1 MLLFVDD
8 TPESGLGT
16 DPTGDAFGYRKVVDA
31 FKEAM
36 KDAIDPSRYQSFF
49 IKLEDQAKKSGR
61 SLAGSIQ
68 GYSDALQESMFNV
81 YKQTVSIGG
90 STKDVIDFAEQYA
103 ATTGRVPP
111 ILEESVVEAVK
122 LSKEFGISTKEIAAM
137 TGEFAK
143 LGLTQ
148 SKAIDMMKR
157 IGETARKNMVN
168 AVSLTKVV
176 QENVKKTASYTFKDG
191 IQGLTKMAAQAE
203 RLGVKLDSS
212 FKLFDEFM
220 DPDKAI
226 EFASEMQMLGGEF
239 ASQFGDPFSNM
250 GASVEELREKI
261 TKSASS
267 FAEFDKKTGEFK
279 VSREGLKALRILSDK
294 TGESMDDLASVA
306 TQAAKQ
312 TRIFNEVGFKPEI
325 SEDDKSLIASMAE
338 LRTNK
343 QGVQEWQVNLPGTDE
358 WLSVSKVNAQNMKDF
373 QTASQYKEKSVE
385 EVNKSMLSIAEQQN
399 ATLQQIRDAIILK
412 GGLDV
417 GQDAAKIT
425 KTINDALGTAAE
437 KITDLYPA
445 SKMKEIINDVEIKL
459 SNYINTDLEAHLNKI
474 ITNFEKFAGKLAT
487 YMIPTNDGFFPGS
500 GSAPKIMSEGKIYE
514 GIVGDQVA
522 VGTNLDSAF
531 EMSREQLKTMKGLSD
546 TFGVSM
552 EDLKDPS
559 KMIGAVNKSNPTLQ
573 NTLGEKP
580 TKLAEVMT
588 NSTTNTNINTTNTQ
602 NLSGGFTITIDASKV
617 PNSLDPTMLKNEMM
631 KVMYQL
637 SDEMKKQGVLN
648 FKLK

>member
-1 MLLFVDD
+1 MLLFADEA
-8 TPESGLGT
+8 PESGLGT
-16 DPTGDAFGYRKVVDA
+16 DPTGDAFGYSKVVDA
-31 FKEAM
+31 FKVAM

-168 AVSLTKVV
+168 AASLTKVV

-279 VSREGLKALRILSDK
+279 VSREGLKALRILSEK

-306 TQAAKQ
+306 TQAAKES
-312 TRIFNEVGFKPEI
+312 RILNEVGFKPEVDE
-325 SEDDKSLIASMAE
+325 EDRKLLASMAE
-338 LRTNK
+338 QK
-343 QGVQEWQVNLPGTDE
+343 GGEWKVQLPGTKE
-358 WLSVSKVNAQNMKDF
+358 WLAVSEVNAKNMEDF
-373 QTASQYKEKSVE
+373 QKASQFKEKSVE

-399 ATLQQIRDAIILK
+399 ATLQQIRDAVILQ
-412 GGLDV
+412 GGLGA
-417 GQDAAKIT
+417 GQDAAKIA

-437 KITDLYPA
+437 KIANLYPA

-459 SNYINTDLEAHLNKI
+459 SNYINTDLESHLNKI
-474 ITNFEKFAGKLAT
+474 ITKFDKFADELT
-487 YMIPTNDGFFPGS
+487 TFMIPTEDGFFPGS

-531 EMSREQLKTMKGLSD
+531 EMSKEQFNTMKVLAD
-546 TFGVSM
+546 TFGVSVD
-552 EDLKDPS
+552 DLKDPF
-559 KMIGAVNKSNPTLQ
+559 KMIGAANKSNPTLQ
-573 NTLGEKP
+573 STLGEKP
-580 TKLAEVMT
+580 TRLSEVMT
-588 NSTTNTNINTTNTQ
+588 NNTTNTNINTTNTQ
-602 NLSGGFTITIDASKV
+602 NLSGGFTISIDASKV